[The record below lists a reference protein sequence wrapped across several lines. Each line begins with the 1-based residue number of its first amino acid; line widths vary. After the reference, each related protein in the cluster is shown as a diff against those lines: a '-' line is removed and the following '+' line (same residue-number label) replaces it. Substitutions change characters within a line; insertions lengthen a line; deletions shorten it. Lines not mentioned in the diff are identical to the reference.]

1 MYEYRLYGLKVKS
14 DIEFK
19 QLVKHQ
25 VGMPD
30 EPCIY
35 VEKVD
40 VPDDLK
46 AIKERKYEI
55 GENFSWLC
63 NNTTWLL
70 VENGEKIGYCLTGG
84 GYPAYL
90 QSYILGFGMAML
102 AMQRGML
109 AIHCSAVFDEKG
121 AVLIAG
127 ESGAGKSTVTTAF
140 LEKGYHL
147 MADDMAFVEVGK
159 DKKAMAKPAF
169 PYQKLCRNVA
179 SQKGHTLDDLIY
191 INEEKDKFLVPY
203 EGEFFLGDVP
213 IKAFVML
220 GVNDTEEVV
229 AKEMTGFNRVPVYT
243 NNLFLRHLLKRDK
256 YNPAIAQKCV
266 EMAAAVPTFYVARP
280 KEGDTVSEVVK
291 KVFEFVENGGD
302 ANV

>member
-14 DIEFK
+14 DIELK
-19 QLVKHQ
+19 QLVVHQ
-25 VGMPD
+25 SEMPD

-35 VEKVD
+35 IEKVD
-40 VPDDLK
+40 VPESLQS
-46 AIKERKYEI
+46 ISERKYEI
-55 GENFSWLC
+55 GDKFSWLC
-63 NNTTWLL
+63 NNTTWLI

-84 GYPAYL
+84 GYPVYL

-109 AIHCSAVFDEKG
+109 AIHCSAVCDEKG

-140 LEKGYHL
+140 LEKGYRL

-159 DKKAMAKPAF
+159 EKKALAFPAF

-179 SQKGHTLDDLIY
+179 TAKGHALDELIY

-203 EGEFFLGDVP
+203 KGDFFLGEVP

-220 GVNDTEEVV
+220 GVRDTQEVV
-229 AKEMTGFNRVPVYT
+229 AKEVNGFNRVPIYT
-243 NNLFLRHLLKRDK
+243 NNMFLRHLLKRDK
-256 YNPAIAQKCV
+256 YHPAIAQKCV
-266 EMAAAVPTFYVARP
+266 EMAAVVPTYYVARP
-280 KEGDTVSEVVK
+280 KEGDTVSEVVT
-291 KVFEFVENGGD
+291 KVFKFVENEECTD
-302 ANV
+302 V

>member
-55 GENFSWLC
+55 GEKFSWLC

-70 VENGEKIGYCLTGG
+70 VENGEKIRYCLTGG

-109 AIHCSAVFDEKG
+109 AIHCSAVSDKKG

-147 MADDMAFVEVGK
+147 MADDMAFVEIGEE
-159 DKKAMAKPAF
+159 KKAFAKPAF

-179 SQKGHTLDDLIY
+179 TEKGHDLDELIY
-191 INEEKDKFLVPY
+191 INEEKDKFLVPF
-203 EGEFFLGDVP
+203 EGEFLLQEVP
-213 IKAFVML
+213 LKAFVML
-220 GVNDTEEVV
+220 GVRDTDEVV
-229 AKEMTGFNRVPVYT
+229 SQEVTGLSKFPVYT
-243 NNLFLRHLLKRDK
+243 QNLFLRHLLKRDK
-256 YNPAIAQKCV
+256 YPPTVAEKCLKIAGV
-266 EMAAAVPTFYVARP
+266 EPTFFVARP